1 VPIGELNQAER
12 NGILAAM
19 TGFPAVT
26 VPIGFSRAAPD
37 APVGVPIGMDIM
49 GRPFDD
55 ALLIRTAYAFEQATR
70 MRKAPQ
76 STPAL
81 KY

>member
-1 VPIGELNQAER
+1 
-12 NGILAAM
+12 
-19 TGFPAVT
+19 
-26 VPIGFSRAAPD
+26 
-37 APVGVPIGMDIM
+37 MDIM

-55 ALLIRTAYAFEQATR
+55 GLLIRTAYAFEQATR